1 MTFRLLLVLIVSVG
15 AGAVIGLLPARLPE
29 TMTRLAAGLGLAIA
43 VAAAVAA
50 WSLAEER
57 VSGRAGWLV
66 TRSVARSTY
75 LAGWYFAL
83 VLVPAI
89 GLAVGALLGWLA
101 IPGGAATVPP
111 GEYLAVILAVATTLG
126 AAVAHRPPGGGD
138 RAAASRDDR
147 HARRLRRRRGPDGRG
162 AGARGVAA
170 GRIAAPP
177 RSRRRIGPGHGR
189 RAARRGHRPGARPP
203 SSWWHAGSRSS
214 APTFEDPSRG
224 GLGGAGLRQPRRP
237 ARRRGAHGRGHRPAV
252 DRGRLRG
259 LGRTSGASA
268 GSSTRTCWR
277 TSSRCRSRVAGPTCG
292 ERCASTSWRCCSSSS
307 ARLARASRA
316 WPARRMG

>member
-1 MTFRLLLVLIVSVG
+1 VSQANTVARLATRELWMTFRLLLVLIVSVG

-66 TRSVARSTY
+66 TRSVPRQTY

-101 IPGGAATVPP
+101 IPRGAATVPP

-126 AAVAHRPPGGGD
+126 AAVAVGLLAGAIVRPRAAMIVTLLVCAGAAGLTVVAQEPAAWLPGG
-138 RAAASRDDR
+138 ALLLLA
-147 HARRLRRRRGPDGRG
+147 
-162 AGARGVAA
+162 
-170 GRIAAPP
+170 
-177 RSRRRIGPGHGR
+177 
-189 RAARRGHRPGARPP
+189 
-203 SSWWHAGSRSS
+203 
-214 APTFEDPSRG
+214 
-224 GLGGAGLRQPRRP
+224 
-237 ARRRGAHGRGHRPAV
+237 
-252 DRGRLRG
+252 
-259 LGRTSGASA
+259 
-268 GSSTRTCWR
+268 
-277 TSSRCRSRVAGPTCG
+277 RVAGSDPVMADALRAAGIGLALTAVVLVAC
-292 ERCASTSWRCCSSSS
+292 
-307 ARLARASRA
+307 RLALERADL
-316 WPARRMG
+316 